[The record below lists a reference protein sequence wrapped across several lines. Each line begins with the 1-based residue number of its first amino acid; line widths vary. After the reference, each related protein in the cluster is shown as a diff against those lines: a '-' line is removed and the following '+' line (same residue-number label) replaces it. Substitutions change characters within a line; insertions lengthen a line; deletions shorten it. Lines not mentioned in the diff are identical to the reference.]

1 MSVRTAALWS
11 MGAQYV
17 AFAVNFISSV
27 LISRFFLGPE
37 EVGLF
42 SIALAAAM
50 LVSILQDFGIT
61 RYLAGEAQLDDHK
74 IRACF
79 SVSLIVALIVGLM
92 ILAMAWPVARF
103 YEDMRLFPLL
113 AVIAGSYCLV
123 PLGIVPTALLQRAMN
138 FRALFVVNVGAALT
152 MAAVA
157 LGMAAAGWSAMSL
170 AFATVASQGVRA
182 ALGQWLCGHRM
193 VLKPTLAGIRPILS
207 FGGGMSALYVS
218 GAIGTRTPDL
228 IVGRLIGV
236 AATGLYSRASS
247 LAAQLVTLLTGAVGA
262 VFYPAFARKR
272 DRGEDLAPP
281 YLRVV
286 AGYSATVWPA
296 MIFLAAASMPIVLML
311 YGDKWADVAPLLAW
325 IAISEIAFT
334 ALPLH
339 MEIPIL
345 LGRMRLLLALNIL
358 DTIASIGTLML
369 GALWGL
375 EWAAMSRVAYGLL
388 WLCIY
393 AGLMHRLIGFR
404 WSAMVLIWAKS
415 LALSIAATGPLL
427 LAYAYLTTPAM
438 IDALMLMGTI
448 IAGTLCWLGALFL
461 VRHPARHEL
470 IGLLVTARNALRPA
484 PAA

>member
-1 MSVRTAALWS
+1 MSVRAAALWS

-17 AFAVNFISSV
+17 AFAVSFITSV

-61 RYLAGEAQLDDHK
+61 RYLAGETELDDRK

-79 SVSLIVALIVGLM
+79 SVSLIVALIVGLV

-103 YEDMRLFPLL
+103 YGDMRLFPLL

-123 PLGIVPTALLQRAMN
+123 PFGIVPTALLQRAMN
-138 FRALFVVNVGAALT
+138 FRALFVVNVGAALAT
-152 MAAVA
+152 AVVG

-193 VLKPTLAGIRPILS
+193 TLKPTLAGIGPILS

-228 IVGRLIGV
+228 VVGRLISV

-296 MIFLAAASMPIVLML
+296 MIFLAAASLPIVLML
-311 YGDKWADVAPLLAW
+311 YGEKWADVAPLLAW

-339 MEIPIL
+339 MEIPII
-345 LGRMRLLLALNIL
+345 LGRMRLLLMLNIL
-358 DTIASIGTLML
+358 DTAASIGTLML

-375 EWAAMSRVAYGLL
+375 EWAAISRVAYGLI
-388 WLCIY
+388 WLGIY

-404 WSAMVLIWAKS
+404 WTSIMLIWVKS
-415 LALSIAATGPLL
+415 LALSVAATAPLL
-427 LAYAYLTTPAM
+427 LAYTYLAGPAT
-438 IDALMLMGTI
+438 IDPLTLAATI

-461 VRHPARHEL
+461 LRHPARHEL
-470 IGLLVTARNALRPA
+470 IGLLVTARNALRPV
-484 PAA
+484 PAG